1 MYQCMSN
8 QKLITTPQTSLF
20 RIQHSQRRI
29 KKHVTFK
36 QAHDTQILKI
46 TARIP
51 FQHIKHHSLIT
62 KAKTYIQEAL
72 SIDHLH
78 TKYNRAQWQTVIPT
92 KRTFHTTKKTKSK
105 CWLLRSLLW
114 SPGKLVIQFRDAEGI
129 LLYCSSLHAFKM
141 AAFFDV
147 FELD

>member
-1 MYQCMSN
+1 M
-8 QKLITTPQTSLF
+8 
-20 RIQHSQRRI
+20 
-29 KKHVTFK
+29 
-36 QAHDTQILKI
+36 
-46 TARIP
+46 
-51 FQHIKHHSLIT
+51 KHHSLIT

-92 KRTFHTTKKTKSK
+92 KRTFHTKKKTKSK

-129 LLYCSSLHAFKM
+129 LLYCSIITPCVQDGGLFRRFRTWLRESWVGALRYEKFMKKRQRDRQRQNGSKAGSK
-141 AAFFDV
+141 AGSRLAGGSGRRS
-147 FELD
+147 